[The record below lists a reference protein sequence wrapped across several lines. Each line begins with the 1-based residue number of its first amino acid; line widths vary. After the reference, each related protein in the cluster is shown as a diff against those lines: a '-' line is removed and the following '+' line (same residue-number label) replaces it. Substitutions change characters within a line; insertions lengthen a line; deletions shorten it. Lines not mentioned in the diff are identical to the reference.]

1 MLDFLYYVKIQNV
14 EHMTVIPLLSLSLSF
29 GKMHSALYTASER
42 PMWSGKWLKRYVKAV
57 VMYQPEN
64 EREFG
69 QEGFVP
75 FDLQFGHLGHT
86 SSDAAACQP

>member
-1 MLDFLYYVKIQNV
+1 
-14 EHMTVIPLLSLSLSF
+14 
-29 GKMHSALYTASER
+29 
-42 PMWSGKWLKRYVKAV
+42 MWSGKWLKRYVKAV